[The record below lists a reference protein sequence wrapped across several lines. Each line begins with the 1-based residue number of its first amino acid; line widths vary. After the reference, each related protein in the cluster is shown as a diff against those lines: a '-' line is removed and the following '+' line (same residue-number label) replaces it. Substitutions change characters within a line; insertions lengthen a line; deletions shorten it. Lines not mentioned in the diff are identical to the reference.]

1 MQGNDE
7 IFPHEQV
14 EGGRRGSGQVD
25 EGASNGGD
33 PVADLPHAV
42 HLGALTQP
50 SSYSKRATFS
60 GMPSW
65 NHTISLVP
73 VPTLSPEPLSTV
85 PSDLQIRYFQNS
97 LHTVVLAWGGSPG
110 C

>member
-14 EGGRRGSGQVD
+14 ERGRRGSGQVD

-50 SSYSKRATFS
+50 SSYSKCATSS

-65 NHTISLVP
+65 NHTICHLSQCPRCPLS
-73 VPTLSPEPLSTV
+73 LSPQC
-85 PSDLQIRYFQNS
+85 LQNWYFQNS